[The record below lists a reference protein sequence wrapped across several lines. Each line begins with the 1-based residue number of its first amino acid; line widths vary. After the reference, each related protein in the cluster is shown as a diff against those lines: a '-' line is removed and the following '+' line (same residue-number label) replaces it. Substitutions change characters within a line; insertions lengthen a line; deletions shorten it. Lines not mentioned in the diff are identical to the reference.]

1 MIFSIEALY
10 TLHLLNDHSD
20 DLSFLPLPNGQNLDR
35 KSLLKE
41 TLEKG
46 FEDLKELQ
54 LVVDNQL
61 TERGVEYG
69 YYLEEYHSSPYH
81 CRVDLSY
88 FCAPA
93 VDEFKRYSILIKEVD
108 EGLFVIERLASV
120 WFLGFLL
127 ETHPILHHLDDKMK
141 DYLMYDWTPKSHFSL
156 LVEHGRSEGLRLA
169 VEQLGTIY
177 SDTLFLEIE
186 ESIYE
191 YDLTREL
198 MRSIDSETLQSRLIK
213 DLKVEV

>member
-1 MIFSIEALY
+1 
-10 TLHLLNDHSD
+10 
-20 DLSFLPLPNGQNLDR
+20 
-35 KSLLKE
+35 
-41 TLEKG
+41 
-46 FEDLKELQ
+46 
-54 LVVDNQL
+54 
-61 TERGVEYG
+61 
-69 YYLEEYHSSPYH
+69 
-81 CRVDLSY
+81 
-88 FCAPA
+88 
-93 VDEFKRYSILIKEVD
+93 
-108 EGLFVIERLASV
+108 
-120 WFLGFLL
+120 
-127 ETHPILHHLDDKMK
+127 
-141 DYLMYDWTPKSHFSL
+141 MYDWTPKSHFSL